1 MAEVFVPLNR
11 FKSVITTLTGEEDE
25 VYVTPNGISTII
37 LSAQITNNTENVE
50 NITISV
56 NSNRNLAV
64 PNFNEVDSTGSFVSA
79 SNLLELNKR
88 FIQQET
94 FAFLN
99 FQNNLLEVPIRFNRS
114 FYEKNILRDVEA
126 ITFDIANNSTLRT
139 KKSADG
145 YYDKNG
151 VTLIPVGQ
159 VSASINAINYANE
172 LAQQIILNNS
182 VTASVNVSR
191 LYQNTV
197 TQSFDT
203 NFEGEVGSGFLIQQ
217 LYTVIRENI
226 QNPIRV
232 PQPPIELIK
241 NVPIPK
247 FDAVSPVVAG
257 KLVLEEG
264 YSFLISGSEGLPVIL
279 SILESAN
286 E

>member
-11 FKSVITTLTGEEDE
+11 FQSVVASLTGEEDE
-25 VYVTPNGISTII
+25 IYVTPEGISTII
-37 LSAQITNNTENVE
+37 LSAQITNNTEDTE
-50 NITISV
+50 TITILV
-56 NSNRNLAV
+56 NSNRNLAI
-64 PNFNEVDSTGSFVSA
+64 PNFDGVNATGSFVTASA
-79 SNLLELNKR
+79 LLELNKK

-94 FAFLN
+94 FAFLT
-99 FQNNLLEVPIRFNRS
+99 FQNNLLETPIPFNRS
-114 FYEKNILRDVEA
+114 FYETNLLRDLDA
-126 ITFDIANNSTLRT
+126 IIFDISNNSTLRT

-151 VTLIPVGQ
+151 VSLIPVGQ
-159 VSASINAINYANE
+159 VSASLNAINYANE
-172 LAQQIILNNS
+172 LAQQVILNNS
-182 VTASVNVSR
+182 VTASVNVDR

-197 TQSFDT
+197 TQSFNT
-203 NFEGEVGSGFLIQQ
+203 ELVTEEGSGFLIEQ

-232 PQPPIELIK
+232 PQPPAELVK

-247 FDAVSPVVAG
+247 FDAVSPIVAG
-257 KLVLEEG
+257 RLVLEEG
-264 YSFLISGSEGLPVIL
+264 YSLIISGSEGIPIIL

>member
-11 FKSVITTLTGEEDE
+11 FQSVITTLTGEDDD
-25 VYVTPNGISTII
+25 VYRTPIGISTIL
-37 LSAQITNNTENVE
+37 LSAQITNNTENTE

-56 NSNRNLAV
+56 NSNKRLAV
-64 PNFNEVDSTGSFVSA
+64 PNFEGVNSTGSFVSA
-79 SNLLELNKR
+79 STLLDLNKE

-99 FQNNLLEVPIRFNRS
+99 FQNNLLETPIPFNRA
-114 FYEKNILRDVEA
+114 FIEGNILRDVNA
-126 ITFDIANNSTLRT
+126 ISFDIANNSTLRT
-139 KKSADG
+139 KKSADA

-151 VTLIPVGQ
+151 ISLIPANQ
-159 VSASINAINYANE
+159 ISASINAINYANN

-182 VTASVNVSR
+182 VTASVNIDR
-191 LYQNTV
+191 LFQNTI
-197 TQSFDT
+197 TQSFNTD
-203 NFEGEVGSGFLIQQ
+203 FEGEEGSGFLIEQ
-217 LYTVIRENI
+217 LYTVIRNNI

-232 PQPPIELIK
+232 LQPPIELIK

-247 FDAVSPVVAG
+247 FDALSPVVAG

-264 YSFLISGSEGLPVIL
+264 YGLIFSGSSQLSVIL

>member
-11 FKSVITTLTGEEDE
+11 FQSVVASLTGENDE
-25 VYVTPNGISTII
+25 IYVTPSGISTIV
-37 LSAQITNNTENVE
+37 LSAQITNNTENTE
-50 NITISV
+50 EITILV
-56 NSNRNLAV
+56 NSNRRLAI
-64 PNFNEVDSTGSFVSA
+64 PNFEGVNSTGSFVSA
-79 SNLLELNKR
+79 SALLELNKR

-94 FAFLN
+94 FAFLT
-99 FQNNLLEVPIRFNRS
+99 FQNNLLETPLPFNRS
-114 FYEKNILRDVEA
+114 FYETNLLRDVDA
-126 ITFDIANNSTLRT
+126 IIFDIANNSTLRT

-151 VTLIPVGQ
+151 ISLIPINQ

-182 VTASVNVSR
+182 VTASVNINR
-191 LYQNTV
+191 LFQNTV
-197 TQSFDT
+197 TQSFNTD
-203 NFEGEVGSGFLIQQ
+203 FVGEEGSGFLIEQ
-217 LYTVIRENI
+217 LYTVIRNNI

-232 PQPPIELIK
+232 SQPPAELVK

-247 FDAVSPVVAG
+247 FDAISPIVAG
-257 KLVLEEG
+257 RLVLEEG
-264 YSFLISGSEGLPVIL
+264 YSLIISGSEGLPIIL

>member
-11 FKSVITTLTGEEDE
+11 FQSVITTLTGEEDE
-25 VYVTPNGISTII
+25 IYVTPEGISTII
-37 LSAQITNNTENVE
+37 LSAQITNNTENTE
-50 NITISV
+50 RITILV
-56 NSNRNLAV
+56 NSNRDLAV
-64 PNFNEVDSTGSFVSA
+64 PNFDGVNVTGSFVTASA
-79 SNLLELNKR
+79 LLELNKR

-94 FAFLN
+94 FAFLT
-99 FQNNLLEVPIRFNRS
+99 FQNNLLETPIPFNRN
-114 FYEKNILRDVEA
+114 FYETNLLRDLDA
-126 ITFDIANNSTLRT
+126 IIFDISNNTTLRT

-151 VTLIPVGQ
+151 KSLIPVGQ
-159 VSASINAINYANE
+159 VSASLNAINYANE
-172 LAQQIILNNS
+172 LAQQVILNNS
-182 VTASVNVSR
+182 VTASVNVDR
-191 LYQNTV
+191 LYQNIV
-197 TQSFDT
+197 TQSFNT
-203 NFEGEVGSGFLIQQ
+203 ELVIEEGSGFLIEQ

-232 PQPPIELIK
+232 PQPPVELVK

-257 KLVLEEG
+257 RLVLEKG
-264 YSFLISGSEGLPVIL
+264 YSFLTSGSEGMPIIL

>member
-11 FKSVITTLTGEEDE
+11 FQSVVASLTGEEDE
-25 VYVTPNGISTII
+25 IYVTPEGISTIV
-37 LSAQITNNTENVE
+37 LSAQITNNTEDTE
-50 NITISV
+50 TITILV
-56 NSNRNLAV
+56 NSNRNLAI
-64 PNFNEVDSTGSFVSA
+64 PNFDGVNATGSFVTASA
-79 SNLLELNKR
+79 LLELNKR

-94 FAFLN
+94 FAFLT
-99 FQNNLLEVPIRFNRS
+99 FQNNLLENPIPFNRS
-114 FYEKNILRDVEA
+114 FYETNLLRDLNA
-126 ITFDIANNSTLRT
+126 IIFDISNNSTLRT

-151 VTLIPVGQ
+151 KSLIPVGQ
-159 VSASINAINYANE
+159 VSASLNAINYANE
-172 LAQQIILNNS
+172 LAQQVILNNP
-182 VTASVNVSR
+182 VTQSVNVSR

-197 TQSFDT
+197 TQSFNIELET
-203 NFEGEVGSGFLIQQ
+203 EEGSGFLIEQ

-232 PQPPIELIK
+232 PQPPAELVK

-247 FDAVSPVVAG
+247 FDAVSPIVAG
-257 KLVLEEG
+257 RLVLEEG
-264 YSFLISGSEGLPVIL
+264 YSLIISGSEGIPIIL

>member
-11 FKSVITTLTGEEDE
+11 FRSVITTLTGEDDE
-25 VYVTPNGISTII
+25 VYETPIGISTIV
-37 LSAQITNNTENVE
+37 LSAQITNNTENTE

-56 NSNRNLAV
+56 ASNRRLAV
-64 PNFNEVDSTGSFVSA
+64 PNFEGVNSTGSFVSA
-79 SNLLELNKR
+79 STLLDLNKE

-99 FQNNLLEVPIRFNRS
+99 FQNNLLETPIPFNRA
-114 FYEKNILRDVEA
+114 FIEGNVLRDVNA
-126 ITFDIANNSTLRT
+126 IIFDIANNSTLRT

-151 VTLIPVGQ
+151 VSLIPTNQ
-159 VSASINAINYANE
+159 VSASISAINYANE

-182 VTASVNVSR
+182 VTASANINR
-191 LYQNTV
+191 LFQNIV
-197 TQSFDT
+197 TQSFNTD
-203 NFEGEVGSGFLIQQ
+203 FEGEEGSGFLIEQ
-217 LYTVIRENI
+217 LYTVIRNNI

-232 PQPPIELIK
+232 LQSPIELVK

-247 FDAVSPVVAG
+247 FDALSPVVAG

-264 YSFLISGSEGLPVIL
+264 YGLVFSGSEDLSVIL

>member
-11 FKSVITTLTGEEDE
+11 FQSVITKLTGEEDE

-37 LSAQITNNTENVE
+37 LSTQITNNTENVE

-64 PNFNEVDSTGSFVSA
+64 PNFDGVNSTGSFVSA

-94 FAFLN
+94 FAFLT
-99 FQNNLLEVPIRFNRS
+99 FQNNLLEVPIPFNRS

-151 VTLIPVGQ
+151 VTLIPIGQ

-182 VTASVNVSR
+182 VTASVNISR

-203 NFEGEVGSGFLIQQ
+203 NFEGEVGSGFLIEQ

-232 PQPPIELIK
+232 PQSPIELIK

>member
-11 FKSVITTLTGEEDE
+11 FQSVIASLTGEEDE
-25 VYVTPNGISTII
+25 IYVTPEGISTII
-37 LSAQITNNTENVE
+37 LSAQITNNTEDTQT
-50 NITISV
+50 ITILV

-64 PNFNEVDSTGSFVSA
+64 PNFDGVNVTGSFVTASA
-79 SNLLELNKR
+79 LLELNKR

-94 FAFLN
+94 FAFLT
-99 FQNNLLEVPIRFNRS
+99 FQNNLLETPIPFNRS
-114 FYEKNILRDVEA
+114 FYETNLLRDLNS
-126 ITFDIANNSTLRT
+126 IIFDISNNSTLRT

-151 VTLIPVGQ
+151 KSLIPVGQ
-159 VSASINAINYANE
+159 VSASLNAINYANE
-172 LAQQIILNNS
+172 LAQQVILNNQ
-182 VTASVNVSR
+182 VTQSVNVSR

-197 TQSFDT
+197 TQSFNT
-203 NFEGEVGSGFLIQQ
+203 ELVTEEGSGFLIQQ

-232 PQPPIELIK
+232 PQPPAELVK

-247 FDAVSPVVAG
+247 FDAASPIVAG
-257 KLVLEEG
+257 RLVLEEG
-264 YSFLISGSEGLPVIL
+264 YSFIISGSEGIPIIL